1 MHYKTII
8 LALIVSNSAIASEL
22 SLNEY
27 LNQVKERSLGLKQ
40 EEAKFNS
47 VESTASLGIR
57 LPPPNLGFTQ
67 QNEDHG
73 VISNGFEISQEIPF
87 PTKLTSDYSARK
99 YEALAQKEMLHSSY
113 NEILSKAKLAYIDL
127 WVAQEQLGLL
137 NEKTNILEQHLRLSR
152 SAVRS
157 DSFLSVHL
165 LKAESDRDFLENE
178 VIGAQQKIREK
189 QIVLAEIINEDINSF
204 KPIVAE
210 PELSRIPEKFNLDE
224 TPHLGIYRYMLES
237 FKERETTAKSAW
249 LPDFSLKYKEMG
261 ANTTTNRYNEIM
273 LGVTLPFLYFWEPNS
288 EVKKAKSESLQAE
301 LSLSREKKNLEA
313 KIISLYVKAESL
325 LKQIENLKNKL
336 IPRAEK
342 RMRLVHNLAPRDM
355 ETITDHRETMEAF
368 PNLKM
373 NELDLRLQ
381 YEEVVSELEKHISK
395 GLYHE

>member
-1 MHYKTII
+1 MNYKTII
-8 LALIVSNSAIASEL
+8 LALIVSNSAIAAEL
-22 SLNEY
+22 SLNEF
-27 LNQVKERSLGLKQ
+27 LNQVKERNLGLKQ

-47 VESTASLGIR
+47 VESSASLGVR
-57 LPPPNLGFTQ
+57 LPPPALGFTQ

-87 PTKLTSDYSARK
+87 PTKMTSDYSARK
-99 YEALAQKEMLHSSY
+99 YEAQAQKEMLHLNY
-113 NEILSKAKLAYIDL
+113 NETLAQAKLAYIGL
-127 WVAQEQLGLL
+127 WIAQEQLILL
-137 NEKTNILEQHLRLSR
+137 KEKTEILEQHLRLSR

-165 LKAESDRDFLENE
+165 LKAESDKDFLENE
-178 VIGAQQKIREK
+178 VLSVEQKIREK
-189 QIVLAEIINEDINSF
+189 QITLAEIINEDINTF
-204 KPIVAE
+204 KPTAVE
-210 PELSRIPEKFNLDE
+210 PQLSQIPQKLNLDE
-224 TPHLGIYRYMLES
+224 TPHLGFYRLMLES

-288 EVKKAKSESLQAE
+288 EVKKAKAESLQAE
-301 LSLSREKKNLEA
+301 LSFNREKKNLEA
-313 KIISLYVKAESL
+313 KTVSLYAKAESL

-373 NELDLRLQ
+373 NELDLRQQ

-395 GLYHE
+395 GLNHE